1 MIEKTKDL
9 ESYKS
14 HSHESEDPWF
24 GKVYS
29 RMKGIV
35 SQPMQLHDSDPTP
48 KNKVNSSPSI
58 VFRGEPH
65 NDSSIQNDSTS
76 LPIAIRKGI
85 RKCTEYPISHY
96 ISFNKCSTAHR
107 SFLTTL
113 NHISIPHTLSEA
125 LSNENWKQ
133 AMNVEMQ
140 ALERRI
146 RHGSL

>member
-1 MIEKTKDL
+1 MDL
-9 ESYKS
+9 NPSTEITTTSQLS
-14 HSHESEDPWF
+14 LVVDQSNEALSSHENNE
-24 GKVYS
+24 
-29 RMKGIV
+29 
-35 SQPMQLHDSDPTP
+35 
-48 KNKVNSSPSI
+48 
-58 VFRGEPH
+58 
-65 NDSSIQNDSTS
+65 
-76 LPIAIRKGI
+76 PIAIRKGT
-85 RKCTEYPISHY
+85 RKCFKDTISYY

-113 NHISIPHTLSEA
+113 NNISIPHTLSEA